1 MPLLK
6 PVGIDLHCASI
17 QVYAFEGPPAESSRL
32 VWGERILRPRGEEL
46 AQRRIPPKA
55 LKIGGVCSNISSMQY
70 SLVTRGNQEPIAGV
84 SDWVLLEAACR
95 AAAFKPITHI
105 VDPGQ

>member
-1 MPLLK
+1 MPLPK
-6 PVGIDLHCASI
+6 PVGIDLHCASV
-17 QVYAFEGPPAESSRL
+17 QVYAIEGPPAESSRL

-46 AQRRIPPKA
+46 AQRGIPPKA
-55 LKIGGVCSNISSMQY
+55 LKIGGVCSYITSMQY

-84 SDWVLLEAACR
+84 SNWVLLEAARR
-95 AAAFKPITHI
+95 ADALRPITHI